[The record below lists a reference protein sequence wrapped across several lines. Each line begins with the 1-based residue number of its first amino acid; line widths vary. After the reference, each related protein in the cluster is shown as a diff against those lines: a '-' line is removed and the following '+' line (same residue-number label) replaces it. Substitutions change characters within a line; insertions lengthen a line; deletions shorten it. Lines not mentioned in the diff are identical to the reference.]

1 MIIPDLGK
9 SAVTKAIKSVIGQA
23 DDKNLKRRMKFVD
36 FYEGEHEQYIKKHF
50 SNGPQLPIF
59 TANITKRMVNAR
71 SLVYKESPIR
81 INDKYNEYL
90 PDDVDS
96 KCRQL
101 EKLTFLMGTMAFK
114 TSWNEKLEYD
124 LIPYFWPLFL
134 QGETKPSAVFYPIAN
149 MGDRSQRLYEFW
161 SDEEHFRFDEEGR
174 IIRVDDGLN
183 PYGRIPITFV
193 HRSPEIVDEFFQ
205 VGASDIVSANE
216 HIDILFQELMIAAR
230 IDSLGIK
237 YASGV
242 RDNTPI
248 KAGVDEVILLPDGVT
263 LGRLEGGNPE
273 KIINIIKTVI
283 ESTALNN
290 HLVARF
296 VDTEA
301 KSGVAL
307 KIENLENFEQRKA
320 SVNDIWLPWEKQRF
334 NIDRVVA
341 SYHGVQI
348 PEDYHVDFAEP
359 ENVMSPDE
367 QRKEWDWLLAKGLIS
382 KRDILKKMNPDLAD
396 DEVDTIL
403 GEVKAEAEPVTTG
416 LSDLLAE

>member
-9 SAVTKAIKSVIGQA
+9 SAVIKAIKSVIGQA

-50 SNGPQLPIF
+50 IKGPQLPIY
-59 TANITKRMVNAR
+59 TANITKRMINAR
-71 SLVYKESPIR
+71 SLVYKDSPIR
-81 INDKYNEYL
+81 TNDKYNEIT
-90 PDDVDS
+90 PEDINS

-101 EKLTFLMGTMAFK
+101 EKLSFLLGTMAFK
-114 TSWNEKLEYD
+114 SSWNDGLEYD

-134 QGETKPSAVFYPIAN
+134 QGEVKPSAVFYPVAN
-149 MGDRSQRLYEFW
+149 MGDKSQRLYEYW

-174 IIRVDDGLN
+174 IIKIDDGIN
-183 PYGRIPITFV
+183 PYGVMPITFV

-205 VGASDIVSANE
+205 AGASDIVSANE

-242 RDNTPI
+242 RDDTPI

-334 NIDRVVA
+334 NIDRMVA

-396 DEVDTIL
+396 EEVDQIL
-403 GEVKAEAEPVTTG
+403 GEVKDETKPSLG
-416 LSDLLAE
+416 LSELLSG